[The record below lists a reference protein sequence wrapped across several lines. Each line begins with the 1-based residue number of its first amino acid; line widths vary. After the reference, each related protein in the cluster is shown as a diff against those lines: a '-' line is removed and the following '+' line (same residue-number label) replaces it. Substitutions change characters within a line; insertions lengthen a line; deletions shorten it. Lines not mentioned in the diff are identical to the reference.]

1 MVNQEK
7 ASHNCFIPCT
17 ENTVANRINGT
28 YIRAVHDGKVRCME
42 YRRVYKA
49 LIMIIIITMII
60 IIIIMIIIITI
71 IIITMLIIIIIIV
84 IVIIIIIIIINI
96 IITGSSLTYR

>member
-28 YIRAVHDGKVRCME
+28 YIRAVHDGKIRCME

-60 IIIIMIIIITI
+60 IIITIIIITI
-71 IIITMLIIIIIIV
+71 LIIIV
-84 IVIIIIIIIINI
+84 IVIIIIIVNIIINIINI